1 MPAEKTAGTL
11 VAIQM
16 SNRCFSQSNIPEASA
31 YVFLMKIDLLRVTLV
46 PESVDSIKS
55 IHKAWNMNESNK
67 L

>member
-16 SNRCFSQSNIPEASA
+16 SSRCFSRSNIPEVSA
-31 YVFLMKIDLLRVTLV
+31 YVFLMEIDLLSVTLV

-55 IHKAWNMNESNK
+55 IH
-67 L
+67 